1 MAVVRA
7 IASCSLR
14 AKPPGRRVRA
24 IARITSLPAVLASMF
39 LEGLVMSKHWDPV
52 RRCAFTLKELLV
64 VIGIIGVALGLLLP
78 AVQASREAAR
88 RSQCTNN
95 LKQIALGLLNYND
108 VFKCFP
114 ADAIWGDGT
123 VKEGPLTPEAPY
135 HYPWSLQ
142 ILGFIEDRPRYDA
155 INKRIAIMADPAN
168 PKRFTGQYSTT
179 MPPAYNYQ
187 GFTRFHSQPTFNRCP
202 SDTTFPGPGEMP
214 MNMMWTNYAGS
225 EGVGYFPAVQ
235 PSGDTEPPHS
245 SAPIENRGVFAFD
258 SFTSFAS
265 IRDGASNTIACAE
278 VTAGGRCNQLS
289 AAKGWLTPQTTP
301 IVSYT
306 GRLPTPPQW
315 IIDEFLLRGGT
326 GRPRSQLLTTLS
338 PPTRAPM
345 VFRACWV
352 ALTNSVTGGAPC
364 AGGDFFHGALGG
376 PCGAGGFELKSAPTG
391 GSAPLYGVA
400 PTYNALYAPNSDWPG
415 PDSLHPGAIIAAF
428 ADGHTQTIQQNIA
441 YEVWAAIN
449 TKAGEESLHNG
460 D

>member
-1 MAVVRA
+1 
-7 IASCSLR
+7 
-14 AKPPGRRVRA
+14 
-24 IARITSLPAVLASMF
+24 
-39 LEGLVMSKHWDPV
+39 MSKRSNSV
-52 RRCAFTLKELLV
+52 SRSAFALKEVIVVIV
-64 VIGIIGVALGLLLP
+64 VIGVAIALLLP

-88 RSQCTNN
+88 RSQCTCN
-95 LKQIALGLLNYND
+95 LKQIGLGLQNYND

-135 HYPWSLQ
+135 HYPWSVQ
-142 ILGFIEDRPRYDA
+142 ILGFIECKPRYDA

-168 PKRFTGQYSTT
+168 PNSFTGQYSTT
-179 MPPAYNYQ
+179 TPPAYAYQ
-187 GFTRFHSQPTFNRCP
+187 GFTHLHSQENFYRCP
-202 SDTTFPGPGEMP
+202 SDVTFHSPGEMP

-235 PSGDTEPPHS
+235 PGGDTEEPQS
-245 SAPIENRGVFAFD
+245 SAPIEYKGVFAFGE
-258 SFTSFAS
+258 FTTFAS
-265 IRDGASNTIACAE
+265 IRDGSSNTIALAE
-278 VTAGGRCNQLS
+278 VTAGGVCNQLR
-289 AAKGWLTPQTTP
+289 AGKNGVMQQATP

-306 GRLPTPPQW
+306 GPLPAPPEW
-315 IIDEFLLRGGT
+315 MIADYLLRGGT
-326 GRPRSQLLTTLS
+326 GKPRSQLSTDFN

-391 GSAPLYGVA
+391 GAAPLYGVA

-415 PDSLHPGAIIAAF
+415 PDSLHPGAVLAAF

-441 YEVWAAIN
+441 YEVWAALN
-449 TKAGEESLHNG
+449 TKAGEEKVG
-460 D
+460 QAF